1 VGLPKVAFIG
11 TAGTIASVGKT
22 PLDLQ
27 DYSANGVMMHADEIV
42 RRFPE
47 LLMVA
52 DVIPVRSPARC
63 RRADQRQ
70 PHAAEGAAAVGA
82 GPDADV
88 EAGRD

>member
-1 VGLPKVAFIG
+1 MGLPKVAFIG

-47 LLMVA
+47 LLLPLALM
-52 DVIPVRSPARC
+52 RTSK
-63 RRADQRQ
+63 
-70 PHAAEGAAAVGA
+70 
-82 GPDADV
+82 PD
-88 EAGRD
+88 EIERIFLTY